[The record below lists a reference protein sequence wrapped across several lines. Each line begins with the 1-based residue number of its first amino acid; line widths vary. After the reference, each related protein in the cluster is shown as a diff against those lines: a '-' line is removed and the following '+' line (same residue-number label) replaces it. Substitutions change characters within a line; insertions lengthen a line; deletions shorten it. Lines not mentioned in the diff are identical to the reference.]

1 MKIGIIGDEPAGPVL
16 AKAWALAGHE
26 VVGAAVSTPA
36 AIDRV
41 EALLPDVPID
51 SMPAVTEDSDI
62 VILAVPYAD
71 VQNTCD
77 GLADLGLFGPKKIVI
92 HLSPLRGFGAL
103 SGAGL
108 HGAVPIAM
116 HPVMHF
122 TGTSMDLMVL
132 KNSTIALSAPEIFQP
147 IAQAL
152 AIELGGEPVMVSE
165 EQRAAYA
172 EAYEVA
178 TGFSSLVVQQAMGI
192 LTDAGVD
199 NPSLL
204 IGPVV
209 RSAIENALAGPIAS
223 IDPED
228 LV

>member
-26 VVGAAVSTPA
+26 IVGVAVSTPE
-36 AIDRV
+36 AIERCEV
-41 EALLPDVPID
+41 LLPDVHFD
-51 SMPAVTEDSDI
+51 SMPAVAEDAN
-62 VILAVPYAD
+62 VVVLAVPYAD

-92 HLSPLRGFGAL
+92 HLSPLRGYGAL

-122 TGTSMDLMVL
+122 SGTSMDLMVL
-132 KNSTIALSAPEIFQP
+132 KNSTIAVSAPEVFQP

-152 AIELGGEPVMVSE
+152 AIELGGEPILVSE

-192 LTDAGVD
+192 LTDANVE
-199 NPSLL
+199 NPSRL

-209 RSAIENALAGPIAS
+209 RSAIENARWGPITPL
-223 IDPED
+223 DPKD
-228 LV
+228 LL

>member
-1 MKIGIIGDEPAGPVL
+1 MRIGIIGDEPAGPVL

-26 VVGAAVSTPA
+26 VVGAAVSTPL

-51 SMPAVTEDSDI
+51 SMPAVSEDADV

-92 HLSPLRGFGAL
+92 HLSPLRGYGAL

-132 KNSTIALSAPEIFQP
+132 KNSTIAVSAPEVFQP

-152 AIELGGEPVMVSE
+152 AIELGGEPVIVSE

-178 TGFSSLVVQQAMGI
+178 TGFSSLVVQQALGI
-192 LTDAGVD
+192 LTDAQVE
-199 NPSLL
+199 NPSGL

-209 RSAIENALAGPIAS
+209 RSAIENALSGPISA